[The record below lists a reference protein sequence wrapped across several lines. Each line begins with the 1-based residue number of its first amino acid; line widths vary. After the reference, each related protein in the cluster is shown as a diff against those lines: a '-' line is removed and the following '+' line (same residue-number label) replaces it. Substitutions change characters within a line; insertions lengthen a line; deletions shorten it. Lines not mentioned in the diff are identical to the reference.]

1 MTVDELAK
9 ANGARTVFELKT
21 KLLCSGLRVPEGF
34 EKGRKSGA
42 GPASGLYLRL
52 GNDTVVNAPTWPK
65 FAQDSPLYLRRS
77 SADTWVV
84 VDGEAEF
91 IVKPLVRPKFYDKLT
106 RDGVLMSKVALR
118 HGLDCIASTV
128 LQTCVYWR
136 SGEQC
141 RFCGIELSLRDN
153 NTIARKTP
161 KQLIEVVD
169 EALAEG
175 VCKHVTLTTGTPT
188 TDDKGIK
195 LYVGLVE
202 ALKAIHP
209 SLPVQVQFEP
219 PKVMLT
225 MDELQRAGVDSVGI
239 HIESFDKDILRKMC
253 PGKSRT
259 ATDEYIEAWRYAV
272 ELFGE
277 GEVST
282 YIIAGL
288 GENDDNIVPAARM
301 LANLGVIPYIVPV
314 RPMAGTPIENTR
326 PPSYDR
332 MINLYRDV
340 ADILNESGLNPSDTK
355 AGCPRCGGCSALDLA
370 MKDTY

>member
-1 MTVDELAK
+1 MNNVTEI
-9 ANGARTVFELKT
+9 NSARNLFEVKT
-21 KLLCSGLRVPEGF
+21 KLLTNGLRVPEGF

-42 GPASGLYLRL
+42 GPAGGNYLQL
-52 GNDTVVNAPTWPK
+52 DDNTVVNTPTWPK
-65 FAQDSPLYLRRS
+65 FAQNSELSLHKS
-77 SADTWVV
+77 SQDAWMV

-91 IVKPLVRPKFYDKLT
+91 AVRPVARPKFYDRFT
-106 RDGVLMSKVALR
+106 RDGVPMSKVALR

-141 RFCGIELSLRDN
+141 RFCGIELSLKDN
-153 NTIARKTP
+153 STIARKTP
-161 KQLIEVVD
+161 KELIEVVD

-175 VCKHVTLTTGTPT
+175 VCKHLTLTTGTPT
-188 TDDKGIK
+188 TDDKGTK

-209 SLPVQVQFEP
+209 SLPIQVQFEP

-225 MDELQRAGVDSVGI
+225 MDELQRVGVDSVGI
-239 HIESFDKDILRKMC
+239 HIESFDKDVLKRMC
-253 PGKSRT
+253 PGKART
-259 ATDEYIEAWRYAV
+259 TVDEYIEAWRYAV

-282 YIIAGL
+282 YIIVGL
-288 GENDDNIVPAARM
+288 GESDESIVPAARM
-301 LANLGVIPYIVPV
+301 LANLGVIPYLVPV
-314 RPMAGTPIENTR
+314 RPIPGTPIENTS

-332 MINLYRDV
+332 IINLYRDV
-340 ADILNESGLNPSDTK
+340 ADVLKESGLDPSSGK
-355 AGCPRCGGCSALDLA
+355 AGCPRCGACSALDLA
-370 MKDTY
+370 VKEAR